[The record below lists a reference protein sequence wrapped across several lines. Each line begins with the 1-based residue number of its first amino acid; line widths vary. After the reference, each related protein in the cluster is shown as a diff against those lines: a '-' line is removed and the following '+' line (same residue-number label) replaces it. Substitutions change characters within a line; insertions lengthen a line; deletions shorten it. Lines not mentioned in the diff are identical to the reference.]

1 MYTLKLFFSDQALL
15 TRINLMAELMA
26 EMVAIC
32 NTILPK
38 NSLVKK
44 NPMKV
49 IKMNCETL
57 SGQKLPANN

>member
-1 MYTLKLFFSDQALL
+1 
-15 TRINLMAELMA
+15 MAELMA

-57 SGQKLPANN
+57 RGQKLPANN